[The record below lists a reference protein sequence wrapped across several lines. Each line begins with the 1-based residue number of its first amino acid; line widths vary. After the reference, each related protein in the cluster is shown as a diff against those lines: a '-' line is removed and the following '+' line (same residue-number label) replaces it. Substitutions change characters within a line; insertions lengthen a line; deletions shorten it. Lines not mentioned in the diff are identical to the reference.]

1 MWKREKEKTRVT
13 KTLKLD
19 GWDWKCGEVSVAM
32 GDGILE
38 VNCKSENPI
47 GSVDSDWQSVKK
59 EKWW

>member
-1 MWKREKEKTRVT
+1 MKKGKRKDRVT

-32 GDGILE
+32 GDGIME

-47 GSVDSDWQSVKK
+47 GSVDSD
-59 EKWW
+59 